1 MVLNISNHRISLH
14 FSTHV
19 LTEDTIRREVRDGKL
34 YSRRLLSK
42 TNPVP
47 KWGARFYNNLP
58 VKIVEDSVLDPV
70 KKTFTTFTRN
80 LGMKKIMVRRLWTA
94 RGCTCTG

>member
-1 MVLNISNHRISLH
+1 
-14 FSTHV
+14 
-19 LTEDTIRREVRDGKL
+19 
-34 YSRRLLSK
+34 
-42 TNPVP
+42 VP

-80 LGMKKIMVRRLWTA
+80 LGMTKIMASEREFIYPTD
-94 RGCTCTG
+94 